1 MQSIN
6 TTDAFKSTIESDKPV
21 IVKFEAVGVL
31 IVKLWTCGLIQSSK
45 NITTMIGILL
55 IVMNSKM

>member
-21 IVKFEAVGVL
+21 IVKFGSWLV
-31 IVKLWTCGLIQSSK
+31 S
-45 NITTMIGILL
+45 
-55 IVMNSKM
+55 

>member
-21 IVKFEAVGVL
+21 IVKFEVGVL
-31 IVKLWTCGLIQSSK
+31 IVNLWTCGLIQSSK
-45 NITTMIGILL
+45 NIMTMIGILL
-55 IVMNSKM
+55 TVMNSKM

>member
-21 IVKFEAVGVL
+21 IVKFEVWLV
-31 IVKLWTCGLIQSSK
+31 S
-45 NITTMIGILL
+45 
-55 IVMNSKM
+55 